1 MVEGRVGGTRGAS
14 GARGVPPSAAGGA
27 PARVLLA
34 DDHEVI
40 RHGFRLVL
48 GTQPDIEVVGEA
60 SDGREALEQARRLR
74 PDLVLMDV
82 TMPVMD
88 GLEATRRIKAEMP
101 GVCVLVCTS
110 HEDPEYLL
118 EAIGV
123 GAAGYV
129 LKGAPVSRLLGAIR
143 RALGGES
150 PLDQEL
156 AARLIRGLS
165 ERKAMDAR
173 CGEPAAE
180 SVAPRPPAEP
190 LTRREV
196 EVLGLVAQGR
206 SNPEIARELVIAGPT
221 VKTHVEHII
230 SKLGVSDRTQ
240 AAVRGIE
247 LGLVGTESS

>member
-1 MVEGRVGGTRGAS
+1 MVEETVEGTRGES
-14 GARGVPPSAAGGA
+14 GAQGIPSSAARGA

-34 DDHEVI
+34 DDHDVI
-40 RHGFRLVL
+40 RQGFRLVL
-48 GTQPDIEVVGEA
+48 DTQPDIEVVGEA
-60 SDGREALEQARRLR
+60 ADGRQAIEQARRLR

-82 TMPVMD
+82 TMPVMG
-88 GLEATRRIKAEMP
+88 GLEATRRLKAEMP

-110 HEDPEYLL
+110 HEDPGYLL
-118 EAIGV
+118 EAVGA

-156 AARLIRGLS
+156 AARLIRGLTK
-165 ERKAMDAR
+165 RKAQDAR
-173 CGEPAAE
+173 RTEPAAA

-206 SNPEIARELVIAGPT
+206 SNPEIARELVIARAT
-221 VKTHVEHII
+221 AKTHVENVIR
-230 SKLGVSDRTQ
+230 KLGASDRTQ
-240 AAVRGIE
+240 AAVRAIE
-247 LGLVGTESS
+247 LGLVGTEPS

>member
-1 MVEGRVGGTRGAS
+1 MVEETVEGTRGES
-14 GARGVPPSAAGGA
+14 GARGARSSMAPGA

-34 DDHEVI
+34 DDHDVI

-48 GTQPDIEVVGEA
+48 DTQPDIEVVGEA
-60 SDGREALEQARRLR
+60 SDGRQAIEQARLLR

-82 TMPVMD
+82 TMPGMD

-101 GVCVLVCTS
+101 EACVLVCTS
-110 HEDPEYLL
+110 HEDPGYLL

-129 LKGAPVSRLLGAIR
+129 LKGAPVSRILGAIR

-165 ERKAMDAR
+165 EKKAMGDR
-173 CGEPAAE
+173 RTEPAGA
-180 SVAPRPPAEP
+180 SVGPRPPAE
-190 LTRREV
+190 
-196 EVLGLVAQGR
+196 
-206 SNPEIARELVIAGPT
+206 
-221 VKTHVEHII
+221 
-230 SKLGVSDRTQ
+230 
-240 AAVRGIE
+240 
-247 LGLVGTESS
+247 